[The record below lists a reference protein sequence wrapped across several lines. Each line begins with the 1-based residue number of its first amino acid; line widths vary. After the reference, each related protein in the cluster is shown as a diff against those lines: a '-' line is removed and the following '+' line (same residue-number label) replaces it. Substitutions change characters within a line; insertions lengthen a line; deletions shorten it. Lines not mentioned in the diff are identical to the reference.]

1 MKKYDMVHPIN
12 VNKSYCFDNEDS
24 EFIDN
29 HFLALKLSNLIKTNN
44 NKLKFKSFEELLTTI
59 VR

>member
-1 MKKYDMVHPIN
+1 MVHPIN